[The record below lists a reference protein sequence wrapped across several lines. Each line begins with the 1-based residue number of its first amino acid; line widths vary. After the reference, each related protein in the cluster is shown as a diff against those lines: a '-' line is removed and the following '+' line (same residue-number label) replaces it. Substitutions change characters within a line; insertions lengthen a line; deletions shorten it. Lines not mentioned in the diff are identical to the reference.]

1 MLDTNAIGFLTII
14 ANKLKSNPN
23 SKVEIAVH
31 SDLNDEASIA
41 DYICKLRIKRIVDLM
56 INTLGVN
63 FQQLVV
69 RSVGI
74 NEPANNCKKGNTT
87 CTALDHQMNRR
98 TEIKYLN

>member
-1 MLDTNAIGFLTII
+1 
-14 ANKLKSNPN
+14 
-23 SKVEIAVH
+23 
-31 SDLNDEASIA
+31 
-41 DYICKLRIKRIVDLM
+41 M